1 MNPVLL
7 IAVPLLAAFVSVI
20 LKKIDKVILMLAA
33 LFNTALS
40 IYIAVQYVAPTVYTI
55 GGFKPP
61 FGISLYLDN
70 YAMVGIVLIN
80 LVFVLTVLLS
90 NQSLGKYSTVV
101 IISMAALNGMV
112 LTGDLFNLFVFMEI
126 GAIAAYILTT
136 MNKGFKHTFN
146 YLVLGT
152 LASGLFLFG
161 IAVIYNLFGS
171 LNLADIKGMID
182 MQSYSIAN
190 VMVLPSVLLFAGLSV
205 EAKLLPFSGWVRG
218 VLKDSNSLVGTLI
231 VSAYAAA
238 ILLVFGRLL
247 STVLIM
253 TEGLKIAFSVIAIAT
268 LVLGEFAAFSKTN
281 IREVLLF
288 SSIAQSGLVVLLF
301 LYGFSIPAV
310 LVLLNNVV
318 SKLVLFSIS
327 AKISDETG
335 SAEIDQLKG
344 VFAKYRLIG
353 LGFTVAAM
361 SLIGLPFFFGF
372 IAKAKAL
379 VALFAMNNL
388 WLPIVILAVSV
399 VEGAYIVRILAN
411 LWNTGE
417 EGEKAKLEN
426 VKAFTL
432 NNYAIIGIV
441 TVLIGALIVASGILP
456 ITNIKEFLSTDFL
469 SFLSISIGGV

>member
-7 IAVPLLAAFVSVI
+7 IAIPLLAAFVSVI

-238 ILLVFGRLL
+238 ILLVFG
-247 STVLIM
+247 T
-253 TEGLKIAFSVIAIAT
+253 
-268 LVLGEFAAFSKTN
+268 
-281 IREVLLF
+281 
-288 SSIAQSGLVVLLF
+288 
-301 LYGFSIPAV
+301 
-310 LVLLNNVV
+310 
-318 SKLVLFSIS
+318 
-327 AKISDETG
+327 
-335 SAEIDQLKG
+335 
-344 VFAKYRLIG
+344 FAKHGSYHDRRIKDRIQCYSDRDIGSRGICGIFKNEYPRSPIVFEYCSIRACRFTLPLRIEYSGCIGTFKQCGIQTRLIQH
-353 LGFTVAAM
+353 
-361 SLIGLPFFFGF
+361 FGED
-372 IAKAKAL
+372 L
-379 VALFAMNNL
+379 
-388 WLPIVILAVSV
+388 
-399 VEGAYIVRILAN
+399 
-411 LWNTGE
+411 
-417 EGEKAKLEN
+417 
-426 VKAFTL
+426 
-432 NNYAIIGIV
+432 
-441 TVLIGALIVASGILP
+441 
-456 ITNIKEFLSTDFL
+456 
-469 SFLSISIGGV
+469 